1 MKVVTMEVK
10 LQVWSKDYSPTQCSD
25 QFTTQV
31 SHDLWQRIMRDEEG
45 KRHFLRIHDWI
56 VPCGQPVTY
65 EGDHAFLPL
74 WMIDSAGMGGLGDE
88 VNAVIL
94 TEEAFPPATLIVLK
108 VIDSAFYNSDVKDE
122 LEKALSA
129 IGVIRKHTTLQIRV
143 SALGDF
149 PVDVFVVNTEP
160 ADVVLCDGEEVAL
173 EFEEPVDHFEPA
185 AERPPTPIPP
195 PFEELPSILPNEWS
209 EAGAGHTLGTSTIA
223 ADISEWRRNMPHR
236 PTTRR

>member
-1 MKVVTMEVK
+1 MEAT
-10 LQVWSKDYSPTQCSD
+10 LQVWSKDYSPVQCNDPFSA
-25 QFTTQV
+25 QV

-88 VNAVIL
+88 VNVEIL
-94 TEEAFPPATLIVLK
+94 NEEAFPPATRIVLK
-108 VIDSAFYNSDVKDE
+108 VVDSAFYNSDVKDE

-143 SALGDF
+143 SALDNF

-173 EFEEPVDHFEPA
+173 EFEEPVDHFEPPA
-185 AERPPTPIPP
+185 RPPTPIPP
-195 PFEELPSILPNEWS
+195 PFEELSSVTPTHWS
-209 EAGAGHTLGTSTIA
+209 AAGTGHTLGTSTIA
-223 ADISEWRRNMPHR
+223 ADIPEWRRGIPHR
-236 PTTRR
+236 PRR

>member
-1 MKVVTMEVK
+1 MEVT
-10 LQVWSKDYSPTQCSD
+10 LQLWSKDYSPIECND
-25 QFTTQV
+25 PFTAQV
-31 SHDLWQRIMRDEEG
+31 SHDLWNRIMRDEEG

-74 WMIDSAGMGGLGDE
+74 WMIDSAGISGFGDE
-88 VNAVIL
+88 VNIEVL
-94 TEEAFPPATLIVLK
+94 NEEAFPPATRIVLK
-108 VIDSAFYNSDVKDE
+108 VVDSAFYNSDIKDE

-149 PVDVFVVNTEP
+149 PVDVFVANTEP

-173 EFEEPVDHFEPA
+173 EFEEPVDHFEPPP
-185 AERPPTPIPP
+185 RPSTPIPP
-195 PFEELPSILPNEWS
+195 SFEDLPMIIPGHWAN
-209 EAGAGHTLGTSTIA
+209 AGTGHTLGTSTIVT
-223 ADISEWRRNMPHR
+223 DIPEWRRNMPHR
-236 PTTRR
+236 PMPRR